1 MQISIRMASL
11 IPSYEY
17 DIFIS
22 YRQKDNKGERWVS
35 EFVEALK
42 TELESTFKEDVSLYF
57 DENPHD
63 RLQET
68 HNVDKSLE
76 GKLKCL
82 IVIPILSQTYCD
94 PNSYAWQNEFLPFIK
109 MAENDRYGK
118 DVRLRSGNVA
128 SRILPIRIHDLEK
141 EDIKLFE
148 KETGC
153 VLRPMDFVFN
163 TSSGVNRPLRANED
177 HPNDNL
183 NKIFYRDQVNKMAH
197 AIKEIILGMRTEP
210 LQIVK
215 EKDQIREPSKEVWE
229 GERNVLR
236 EKPAKL
242 PRKNLLISIIFIG
255 ALLVIVAIF
264 IYPKIFGNWNSLN
277 AMTLPVT
284 VINENGEKEVRR
296 IFKDSYVI
304 RLALFP
310 FVNVTNDSSNNWL
323 QYGLPN
329 AIGGDL
335 SQFNY
340 VILRENKDVNHL
352 QEQIKDAKANN
363 YHFFL
368 TGAFQVAGG
377 IYQITSKLYQT
388 SNGTIVAE
396 RIFKGNDFFSII
408 DSISLQTRIDLGISK
423 ILINSSP
430 DLPFMEQ
437 STNNIN
443 AFQYFIRGLYIDSL
457 NTNLRRSIEL
467 DSTFA
472 TALFKC
478 AFINYYYQK
487 SYESALKDINQA
499 MRHRQRLS
507 EYNNIFTRISYY
519 SIHGEN
525 DRAIILSEMQNELKP
540 KDAVLLSDLRS
551 TYGSNFMIQKNKKAA
566 QQLTELIP
574 NDPYSLNILANS
586 YLLTGELD
594 KGLEVL
600 KKLLKASSEDVDAL
614 LLMGEIYL
622 HNNDPEVA
630 EKMYQKA
637 ILIQPEHEK
646 DWSRIFDH
654 ITYSRKNPIKSEF
667 LEQFAGNYR
676 FESGEMIV
684 AFFIHNN
691 YLIGKAK
698 NQEPIFSYP
707 VSDTQFTAL
716 NGEVT
721 FTFVKNNQGEVIK
734 TIHNQNGQTN
744 IVWKEDSLIL
754 KAVNLLNEEN
764 KTEALYAFREAFA
777 RNPEHY
783 YLANY
788 VRHLEFIQSEEYKR
802 IKPVIETYIGKYGDM
817 IIFKEKN
824 NLYYKG
830 YNGYM
835 YKLLPISE
843 EQFMIPSFYNL
854 EIQIIKKNNSIEGL
868 QVIYRDGKKEFFSRN
883 N

>member
-1 MQISIRMASL
+1 MSSI
-11 IPSYEY
+11 IEGYNY

-22 YRQKDNKGERWVS
+22 YRQKDNKGDKWVS

-42 TELESTFKEDVSLYF
+42 TELESTFKEDVSVYF

-94 PNSYAWQNEFLPFIK
+94 PGSYAWQNEFLPFIK
-109 MAENDRYGK
+109 MAENDRFGK
-118 DVRLRSGNVA
+118 DVKLRRGNVA
-128 SRILPIRIHDLEK
+128 SRILPIRIHDLEQ

-148 KETGC
+148 RVTGSL
-153 VLRPMDFVFN
+153 LRPMDFVFN

-183 NKIFYRDQVNKMAH
+183 NKIFYRDQVNKVAH
-197 AIKEIILGMRTEP
+197 AIKEIIIGMRVEP
-210 LQIVK
+210 IQVVK
-215 EKDQIREPSKEVWE
+215 EMNQVRKPSKDIREE
-229 GERNVLR
+229 GRNVLK
-236 EKPAKL
+236 EEPAKL
-242 PRKNLLISIIFIG
+242 HMNKLLISLLVIG
-255 ALLVIVAIF
+255 ALLVIAVIF
-264 IYPKIFGNWNSLN
+264 VYPKIFGNRSSLN
-277 AMTLPVT
+277 AMTLNVT

-296 IFKDSYVI
+296 IFKDNYVI
-304 RLALFP
+304 RLAIFP
-310 FVNVTNDSSNNWL
+310 FMNVTNDSTKNWL
-323 QYGLPN
+323 QCSLPN
-329 AIGGDL
+329 AIHGDL

-340 VILRENKDVNHL
+340 VIIRENKDVNHL

-363 YHFFL
+363 YPYFL
-368 TGAFQVAGG
+368 TGAFQVTNG
-377 IYQITSKLYQT
+377 IYKITSKLYQT
-388 SNGTIVAE
+388 TNGTAVAE

-423 ILINSSP
+423 SVINSSP

-437 STNNIN
+437 STNNLD
-443 AFQYFIRGLYIDSL
+443 AFKFFIKGLYIDSL
-457 NTNLRRSIEL
+457 NTNLYRSIEL

-472 TALFKC
+472 LALYNR
-478 AFINYYYQK
+478 AFSNYFYQI
-487 SYESALKDINQA
+487 SYEGALKDINQA

-507 EYNNIFTRISYY
+507 EYDNIFTRILYY

-525 DRAIILSEMQNELKP
+525 DKAITLAEMQYELKP
-540 KDAVLLSDLRS
+540 KDAALLSDLRT

-574 NDPYSLNILANS
+574 NDPYYLNILANS

-594 KGLEVL
+594 KGVEVL

-614 LLMGEIYL
+614 LLMGEIYV
-622 HNNDPEVA
+622 HNNDLEAA

-646 DWSRIFDH
+646 SWSRIFDH

-676 FESGEMIV
+676 FENGEMIID
-684 AFFIHNN
+684 FFIHNN

-698 NQEPIFSYP
+698 NQEPVFCYP
-707 VSDTQFTAL
+707 VSDSQFTGL
-716 NGEVT
+716 NGNVT
-721 FTFVKNNQGEVIK
+721 FTFVKNNQHEVIK
-734 TIHNQNGQTN
+734 TIINQNGQTG
-744 IVWKEDSLIL
+744 IIWKEDSLIL
-754 KAVNLLNEEN
+754 KAMNLLNEEN
-764 KTEALYAFREAFA
+764 KAEALLAFREAFA
-777 RNPEHY
+777 HNPEHY
-783 YLANY
+783 YLANFIQ
-788 VRHLEFIQSEEYKR
+788 HLEFIKSEEYVR
-802 IKPVIETYIGKYGDM
+802 IIPVIETYIGKYGNM

-835 YKLLPISE
+835 YKLLPLSE
-843 EQFMIPSFYNL
+843 EQFMIPSFYDR
-854 EIQIIKKNNSIEGL
+854 EIQIIKNKNSIEGL
-868 QVIYRDGKKEFFSRN
+868 RVIYRDGKKEFYPRN